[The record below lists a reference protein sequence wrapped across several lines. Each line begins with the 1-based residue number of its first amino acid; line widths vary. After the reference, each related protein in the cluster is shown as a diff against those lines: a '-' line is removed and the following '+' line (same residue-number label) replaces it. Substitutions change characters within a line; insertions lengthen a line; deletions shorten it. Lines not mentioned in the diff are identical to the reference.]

1 MHNSLDA
8 IVVRVKVPQD
18 VPEQNEERI
27 REINSVEEEENMCS
41 VVLNAYAVQSQT
53 QSKRIEL

>member
-1 MHNSLDA
+1 M
-8 IVVRVKVPQD
+8 VRVKVPQD